1 MAAIAPS
8 TACTVP
14 LKADLYNNVRGFL
27 SDSQD
32 VDAAAIERFVE
43 TAVNN
48 YLLREASRQA
58 QEAMA
63 PHIAHLSEDE
73 LTAEIDTV
81 LAEVRSQ
88 R

>member
-8 TACTVP
+8 TTCTVQ
-14 LKADLYNNVRGFL
+14 LKADLYNDVRGFL
-27 SDSQD
+27 ADSQE
-32 VDAAAIERFVE
+32 VDAAAVERFVE
-43 TAVNN
+43 AAVNN
-48 YLLREASRQA
+48 YLLREASKQV

-63 PHIAHLSEDE
+63 PHIAHLSENE
-73 LTAEIDTV
+73 LMSEIDTV